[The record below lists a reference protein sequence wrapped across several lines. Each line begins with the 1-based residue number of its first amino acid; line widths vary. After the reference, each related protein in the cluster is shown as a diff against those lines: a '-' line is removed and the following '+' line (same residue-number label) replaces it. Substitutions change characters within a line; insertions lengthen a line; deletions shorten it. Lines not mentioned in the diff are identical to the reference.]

1 MGDAGASA
9 DEGRNRLTAMA
20 GATTTGIRERLRE
33 LLREGLPFAPVAFLA
48 LGCVLALLLAAN
60 TRTNAKPLA
69 YAELSVRPGQCL
81 IDPVRS
87 YNVTACFAAGPRTMV
102 LTAVPSLKHTTPVVS
117 EGSCCV
123 AVAGASV
130 TGDREVT
137 VAFRRLRGVVRAT
150 VVLP

>member
-1 MGDAGASA
+1 MGNSGAST
-9 DEGRNRLTAMA
+9 DEGRNRLGAMA

-33 LLREGLPFAPVAFLA
+33 LSREGLPFAPVAFLA

-60 TRTNAKPLA
+60 NHTTAKPLA
-69 YAELSVRPGQCL
+69 YAELSVRPGQCV

-87 YNVTACFAAGPRTMV
+87 YNVTACFASGPRTMI
-102 LTAVPSLKHTTPVVS
+102 LTTVPSLKNTTPVVS

-130 TGDREVT
+130 TGEREVT
-137 VAFRRLRGVVRAT
+137 VAFRRLPGVLRAT